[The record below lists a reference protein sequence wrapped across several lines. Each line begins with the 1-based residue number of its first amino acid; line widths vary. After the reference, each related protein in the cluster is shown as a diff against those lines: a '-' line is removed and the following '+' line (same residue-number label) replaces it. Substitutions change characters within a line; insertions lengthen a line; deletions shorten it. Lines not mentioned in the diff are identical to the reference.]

1 MQILAVDHVGIRIRD
16 AERTLAFY
24 RKLGFELVY
33 QSPEARVIVVRN
45 PAGVELNFIVN
56 ADAPAAGTPATGAV
70 TGGAAATD
78 TATDT
83 PGNVLMDIP
92 EKHPGITH
100 VALRVDDIDGAM
112 AHLEAQ
118 GIAISDGPVRL
129 GGNLS
134 LFVRDPDRT
143 VIELNAPAPADAP
156 GPS

>member
-1 MQILAVDHVGIRIRD
+1 MQILALDHVGIRVRD

-33 QSPEARVIVVRN
+33 KDPHDRVIVVRN

-56 ADAPAAGTPATGAV
+56 ADAPAAGEAATE
-70 TGGAAATD
+70 AATD
-78 TATDT
+78 TAS
-83 PGNVLMDIP
+83 NVLMDIP
-92 EKHPGITH
+92 ERHPGITH
-100 VALRVDDIDGAM
+100 VALRVDDIDGAV
-112 AHLEAQ
+112 AHLKAR

-143 VIELNAPAPADAP
+143 VIELNAPAPADPP
-156 GPS
+156 GAS